1 MRILLAGFLFLL
13 SCSTAK
19 VVKTDKVAGV
29 NFQSFK
35 TFGFYK
41 LEATG
46 DTSSKFDFYSS
57 LLKQAIAR
65 ELTAKGYTQTSSDP
79 DLLVNLG
86 VVVKEETQTRQT
98 DIREAPRYIGQR
110 RYTWKSEEVPVGQY
124 KTGTA
129 TVDLVE
135 SKQNRMVWQGTL
147 EGIIPGNRKTYE
159 KEINKGVTALFA
171 KFPD

>member
-1 MRILLAGFLFLL
+1 MRIIFVAFLFLV
-13 SCSTAK
+13 SCTTTK
-19 VVKTDKVAGV
+19 VIKTEKVADV

-41 LEATG
+41 LEASG

-57 LLKQAIAR
+57 LLKDAIAR
-65 ELTAKGYTQTSSDP
+65 ELTSKGYTQTSDP
-79 DLLVNLG
+79 DLLINLG

-110 RYTWKSEEVPVGQY
+110 RYTWKSQEVPVSQY

-129 TVDLVE
+129 TIDLVE

-159 KEINKGVTALFA
+159 KEINKGVAALFA